1 MIMIMIM
8 YHWEEAVAKWL
19 TNDRPSKWGRLSF
32 TSMYVSLVSL
42 GRSSRQACSLLQNI
56 PVNTLE
62 WSQWTIV
69 KWSSYVFL
77 FNKLLVTVFYWR

>member
-32 TSMYVSLVSL
+32 TSMYVSLVSWEEVPAKL
-42 GRSSRQACSLLQNI
+42 ARYSRTFQLTRWSGVSGR
-56 PVNTLE
+56 
-62 WSQWTIV
+62 
-69 KWSSYVFL
+69 
-77 FNKLLVTVFYWR
+77 